1 MTRVRDLVELAL
13 DLVHIALAPSG
24 RFAAASVARVL
35 SGSWLTT
42 TYTYLVLSLASIS
55 AALPDPV
62 QPLQTFMDEDDIITP
77 VLAHLTRARDF
88 CAAACVSQQFR
99 RLSELDLFWR
109 PLCEQRWALF
119 PDGPEYQTVADAAV
133 ADAASGASAKWRDEY
148 VRRERLL
155 VKDYPCFCM
164 GSNLGIGEPIGL
176 HFFEPGY
183 RKLILMAME
192 GDRRFFFSAGQR
204 ATVERATVERAIER
218 AIECARLAKVME
230 RATVERATV
239 LLLPNRGSLHYLCE
253 AHTLDSTLSGR
264 LCSVESVQY
273 SARVDALCVR
283 IKLSMFNATLHI
295 MRNHVK
301 LV

>member
-204 ATVERATVERAIER
+204 ATVERATV
-218 AIECARLAKVME
+218 
-230 RATVERATV
+230 